1 MIMEPSNRS
10 AFRRIF
16 CLLCCSLA
24 LSACVAR
31 HPAGIASSSA
41 PVTATYTTIGP
52 VEETDCAS
60 WVLLIPIGGKDPVN
74 EIIDRL
80 VKEKGADALIGV
92 TAEER
97 IWSFPLPIFGRD
109 CTIVKGIAVKNAK

>member
-1 MIMEPSNRS
+1 MRS
-10 AFRRIF
+10 ATLSRFVRLGS
-16 CLLCCSLA
+16 LLLCSLA
-24 LSACVAR
+24 LWSCVAR

-41 PVTATYTTIGP
+41 PVSQTYTVLGP

-60 WVLLIPIGGKDPVN
+60 WVFVIPLGGKDPIY

-97 IWSFPLPIFGRD
+97 LWAFPLPLFGRD
-109 CTIVKGIAVKNAK
+109 CTIVKGIAVKNTK

>member
-1 MIMEPSNRS
+1 MALAMFPTL
-10 AFRRIF
+10 RRIAGL
-16 CLLCCSLA
+16 LLCSAVLCS
-24 LSACVAR
+24 CVAR

-41 PVTATYTTIGP
+41 PVSQTYTVLGP

-60 WVLLIPIGGKDPVN
+60 WVFIIPLGSKDSID
-74 EIIDRL
+74 ELIDRL

-97 IWSFPLPIFGRD
+97 LWAFPLPLFGRD
-109 CTIVKGIAVKNAK
+109 CTIVKGIAVKNTK

>member
-1 MIMEPSNRS
+1 MGSPRRS
-10 AFRRIF
+10 PFCRII
-16 CLLCCSLA
+16 CLLFCCLA

-31 HPAGIASSSA
+31 HPAGIASSSG
-41 PVTATYTTIGP
+41 PVSQTYTVLGP

-60 WVLLIPIGGKDPVN
+60 WILIIPVGGKDPVH

-97 IWSFPLPIFGRD
+97 VWAFPLPIFGRD